1 MQRNGCSITPNKAKT
16 TLRSQRPILDLGRRC
31 TRRRPIHRLS
41 RLNVGIWRRLQFD
54 SRRLSTKVTVRLR
67 IGRRILRGRLVRM
80 RHIPRITVIGL
91 IRRRRTGRR
100 SHPAGS
106 DVRSKTT
113 SATATSVEAAASVS
127 IRSLSGNIKKD
138 IR

>member
-1 MQRNGCSITPNKAKT
+1 
-16 TLRSQRPILDLGRRC
+16 
-31 TRRRPIHRLS
+31 
-41 RLNVGIWRRLQFD
+41 
-54 SRRLSTKVTVRLR
+54 
-67 IGRRILRGRLVRM
+67 M

-106 DVRSKTT
+106 DVRSETT